1 MYRVGTDLEA
11 LELLTSIVDHCVLSI
26 LIAKLSQHQSESKN
40 ERATQFCEGLFKL
53 SAGRHDWGRSCFVFK
68 QNFLFSVALTGFEP
82 VTSPMCT
89 ARSNPLQGASRPTE
103 LQDLILRYLQCV
115 HSVQYLHRVI
125 VEFIT

>member
-1 MYRVGTDLEA
+1 MYRVGKDLEA

-68 QNFLFSVALTGFEP
+68 QYFLFSVVLTGLEP
-82 VTSPMCT
+82 VTSPM
-89 ARSNPLQGASRPTE
+89 
-103 LQDLILRYLQCV
+103 
-115 HSVQYLHRVI
+115 
-125 VEFIT
+125 